1 MNKRALMTQKHLS
14 KRLIFTATSIIV
26 ALGLFFTVRQLSCS
40 ALPKPAVI
48 DPTVT
53 APAVQLG
60 KAFVMVAD
68 HIRPTVVSVFS
79 EKIVKFKS
87 GDFIFPFGDDFFR
100 RFFGEQIPDSEQPRF
115 KQREHSIPVR
125 GMGSGTILDNNGHI
139 LTNYHVV
146 SNVDK
151 IKVQLAGGTT
161 FSAKIKQVDPNTD
174 IAVIQL
180 EGNFPKDL
188 PTATFGDSDL
198 LHPGELVIAV
208 GAPFGLPQTVTQGII
223 SATGRSNIGIEAYED
238 FIQTDAP
245 INPGNSGGP
254 LVNMNGEVIGIN
266 TAIATSG
273 SAQFSGVGF
282 AVPSNLIKTML
293 PKLLKGEKIQRGRL
307 GIAIQDLSD
316 ELAKQFDLKENAG
329 VLVSEVQENS
339 AAQKAGIKSGDV
351 ITKFGDKS
359 VSNSS
364 ELRNLVSST
373 TPGSEAKIKILRN
386 KKELTLTAKIDSEIS
401 EIPSASSPNE
411 KIENFLDQIGINVR
425 DIDRSLAES
434 LKIKN
439 GVVITEVENNSPAA
453 FAGLRPN
460 DVIIEVN
467 RNEVK
472 NTKDLQNTL
481 DKSKNQDSALF
492 LIKRQNTSLFVA
504 VQLR

>member
-1 MNKRALMTQKHLS
+1 MTQKHLS
-14 KRLIFTATSIIV
+14 KRLIFTATSIIL

-40 ALPKPAVI
+40 PIPKVTPI
-48 DPTVT
+48 DPSVT

-60 KAFVMVAD
+60 KAFVTVAD
-68 HIRPTVVSVFS
+68 HVRPAVVSVFS
-79 EKIVKFKS
+79 EKIVKFKG

-100 RFFGEQIPDSEQPRF
+100 QFFGEQIPDSEQPRF

-151 IKVQLAGGTT
+151 IKVQLASGAT
-161 FSAKIKQVDPNTD
+161 FSAKIKQIDPNTD

-180 EGNFPKDL
+180 DGKFPKDL
-188 PTATFGDSDL
+188 PAVTFGDSDVL
-198 LHPGELVIAV
+198 RPGELVIAV
-208 GAPFGLPQTVTQGII
+208 GAPFGLPQTITQGII
-223 SATGRSNIGIEAYED
+223 SATGRSNVGIEAYED

-293 PKLLKGEKIQRGRL
+293 PKLLKGEKIRRGKL
-307 GIAIQDLSD
+307 GIVIQDLTD
-316 ELAKQFDLKENAG
+316 DLAKQFDLKENDG
-329 VLVSEVQENS
+329 VLVSEVQEDS

-351 ITKFGDKS
+351 IVKYGDKN
-359 VSNSS
+359 VTNSS

-373 TPGSEAKIKILRN
+373 APGNEVKIKVLRN
-386 KKELTLTAKIDSEIS
+386 KKELTVTAKVDVETG
-401 EIPSASSPNE
+401 ESPPVPVSNE
-411 KIENFLDQIGINVR
+411 KTENFLNQIGISVR
-425 DIDRSLAES
+425 DINRSLAES

-439 GVVITEVENNSPAA
+439 GVVVTEVEYGSPAA
-453 FAGLRPN
+453 FAGILPY
-460 DVIIEVN
+460 DVIIEAN

-472 NTKDLQNTL
+472 NTKDLQNIL
-481 DKSKNQDSALF
+481 NKSKNQNSVLF
-492 LIKRQNTSLFVA
+492 LIKRQNVSLFIA
-504 VQLR
+504 IQLR